1 MPAIRAQ
8 LVKWGNSRA
17 VRIPKTVIEQARLQ
31 EGEELEI
38 RVQEGLITIEPLNRK
53 LTLESLV
60 AGITPKNRHRGQD
73 WGKPVGKEVW

>member
-8 LVKWGNSRA
+8 LVKWGNSQA
-17 VRIPKTVIEQARLQ
+17 VRIPKTVVEQARLQ

-38 RVQEGLITIEPLNRK
+38 HVQEGRITIEPLNRR

-60 AGITPKNRHRGQD
+60 AGITPENRYKETD
-73 WGKPVGKEVW
+73 WGKAVGKEVW